1 MIQIVP
7 VMYHSCKYFDGLRL
21 VSLTQLE
28 EVPLGI

>member
-7 VMYHSCKYFDGLRL
+7 VMYHSRNYFDGLRL